1 MRNRLQRES
10 RKDVAQQPQT
20 TNNVL
25 CEVIIAAIALINVG
39 ELSSVWV
46 GDGANEKQTALL
58 APGRTLGLRR

>member
-1 MRNRLQRES
+1 M
-10 RKDVAQQPQT
+10 AQQPQT